1 MENAQAPPPA
11 RPPPAVEPPVAA
23 APPTAEPHST
33 PLRADAAE
41 LKKRLDE
48 AFKSAEAKQD
58 KDDKGGAAGPLPD
71 WRKTGFKLTEEQA
84 AIARDPRVQM
94 ARLMDYARDKPLRAT
109 LILLTVVSILVGD
122 AIMIAKRLGV
132 DEWLMINFD
141 LGDKKLDRFSDWDR
155 RGSGLSYLSGPPGE
169 EKEVTDAHQAAAVD
183 GKPKLPGKPLE
194 MPRLS
199 GGLSG
204 IITPEEMREGFRA
217 GAVGEIDGSVLAG
230 RSGAADVAKA
240 FKKTA
245 QDDFRPYSP
254 AAAATDANGGPSG
267 VFFGEAGEALENFA
281 SLSNGASASR
291 EYKNPDSGAFQ
302 EVPKG
307 VQGDDMVLAMIG
319 DDFKKELKN
328 YAKGGKWKMHKMD
341 KGEKTVRHEMEGM
354 SLTGNNAVLQ
364 LLQTKRSTDTGLR
377 VDLPHRAAHPQHP
390 RAVLRGGVLN
400 RRGRLA
406 GRRGQLAVPFL
417 LVLPS
422 FFLIVMFLVQI
433 GQISREKIR
442 QQFAIDAA
450 ATLEMESYAD
460 LLNRLAYV
468 NGVFPHRIFRGG
480 MGAAGPSGLYPTA
493 HQPFTMD
500 DPVWPIRGGVGG
512 TNPDPP
518 TNFGILHMHLPGEGG
533 VAM

>member
-1 MENAQAPPPA
+1 MRRKSQGPDAPVENAQAPPPTVPPPPPEA
-11 RPPPAVEPPVAA
+11 PPPATPQAAEEPPRQN
-23 APPTAEPHST
+23 TAES
-33 PLRADAAE
+33 AA
-41 LKKRLDE
+41 LKKSLDE
-48 AFKSAEAKQD
+48 AFKSVETKDA
-58 KDDKGGAAGPLPD
+58 KDDKGGAAGPLPG

-84 AIARDPRVQM
+84 AIARDPKVQM

-122 AIMIAKRLGV
+122 AIMLAKRFGV

-141 LGDKKLDRFSDWDR
+141 LKEPKLDRFSDWDR
-155 RGSGLSYLSGPPGE
+155 RGSGLSYLSGPPGQ
-169 EKEVTDAHQAAAVD
+169 EKEVTDAHQASAID
-183 GKPKLPGKPLE
+183 GKLKLPGKPLE

-217 GAVGEIDGSVLAG
+217 GAVVEIQGAVLAG
-230 RSGAADVAKA
+230 TSGAADVAKA

-254 AAAATDANGGPSG
+254 ATAASDANGGPAG

-307 VQGDDMVLAMIG
+307 LQGDDMVMAMIG
-319 DDFKKELKN
+319 DDFKKELKD

-364 LLQTKRSTDTGLR
+364 LLQTKRSTDSGLR
-377 VDLPHRAAHPQHP
+377 CQTCRTEQRIHNTRA
-390 RAVLRGGVLN
+390 
-400 RRGRLA
+400 
-406 GRRGQLAVPFL
+406 PF
-417 LVLPS
+417 
-422 FFLIVMFLVQI
+422 
-433 GQISREKIR
+433 
-442 QQFAIDAA
+442 
-450 ATLEMESYAD
+450 Y
-460 LLNRLAYV
+460 
-468 NGVFPHRIFRGG
+468 
-480 MGAAGPSGLYPTA
+480 
-493 HQPFTMD
+493 
-500 DPVWPIRGGVGG
+500 
-512 TNPDPP
+512 
-518 TNFGILHMHLPGEGG
+518 GEEY
-533 VAM
+533 